1 MKEVRAVAKVM
12 LSVIMLLHIVM
23 NKIRVRGARKS
34 VMMMFSPPTTVERW
48 RKSQARQFLP
58 LLRAMKAAGMTN

>member
-34 VMMMFSPPTTVERW
+34 VMIMFSPPTTVKGW
-48 RKSQARQFLP
+48 RKSRACDFLP
-58 LLRAMKAAGMTN
+58 LLRTMKAAEMAN